1 LRNRAFAAHLQSK
14 TFAMNNLF
22 QTDESRVLLYLSE
35 NDGWLKTI
43 SIQSKEIPVL
53 EKMLVETEP
62 GIDNDKSMEE
72 KVHFKNELTF
82 QQEQMKQLNTA
93 LDEQQQRLEKDAA
106 RKSLYDINALRS
118 QDILRDRI
126 REVEKRYIELKCN
139 FMKFLS
145 GVI

>member
-1 LRNRAFAAHLQSK
+1 
-14 TFAMNNLF
+14 MNNLF
-22 QTDESRVLLYLSE
+22 QTDESRVLLYLTE

-43 SIQSKEIPVL
+43 AIQTDEIPVL
-53 EKMLVETEP
+53 EKMLVEKEA
-62 GIDNDKSMEE
+62 GIDGDKSMEE
-72 KVHFKNELTF
+72 KVHFKKELSF
-82 QQEQMKQLNTA
+82 HQEQMQQLNAA

-106 RKSLYDINALRS
+106 KKSLYDINALCS

-126 REVEKRYIELKCN
+126 REVEKKYIELKCN